1 MRYPKTNG
9 SAQDTQRICFVTD
22 SLFNELQKT
31 EYKDYEELCTFEWSS
46 YFFYNLYFK
55 LYNASM
61 DDVYKPKKHL
71 SDIIY
76 LLGVAGALYEYRG
89 YNDQSYRLST
99 IVEQSAFFMTMFPLI
114 KSLQS
119 EDHHS
124 QTQDSILSYA
134 HWFDAHTQPIATKV
148 IENKL
153 SEIKP
158 ISDKEYYEFMV
169 EATKRKVC
177 MLKILKQAI
186 ESRKKE

>member
-1 MRYPKTNG
+1 MSIGAIMINL
-9 SAQDTQRICFVTD
+9 I
-22 SLFNELQKT
+22 
-31 EYKDYEELCTFEWSS
+31 DYRQL
-46 YFFYNLYFK
+46 
-55 LYNASM
+55 
-61 DDVYKPKKHL
+61 L
-71 SDIIY
+71 S
-76 LLGVAGALYEYRG
+76 
-89 YNDQSYRLST
+89 NQH
-99 IVEQSAFFMTMFPLI
+99 FFMTMFPLI

-119 EDHHS
+119 EEHHC

>member
-76 LLGVAGALYEYRG
+76 LLGVAGALYEYRAIMI
-89 YNDQSYRLST
+89 NLIDYRQLLSN
-99 IVEQSAFFMTMFPLI
+99 QHFL
-114 KSLQS
+114 
-119 EDHHS
+119 
-124 QTQDSILSYA
+124 
-134 HWFDAHTQPIATKV
+134 
-148 IENKL
+148 
-153 SEIKP
+153 
-158 ISDKEYYEFMV
+158 
-169 EATKRKVC
+169 
-177 MLKILKQAI
+177 
-186 ESRKKE
+186 